1 MSLTVDGTTISLF
14 QGDSGEITFTGL
26 TEGAVVYLSVRDKR
40 SILMFDELREIVDHE
55 GEVTFKITPED
66 SDKLIVKVN
75 EDFAI
80 YYYGIKQVNEET
92 EEEDTVFLGEST
104 KYTDKYMI
112 KVYPKKVEGL

>member
-26 TEGAVVYLSVRDKR
+26 TEGSTVYLSIRDKR
-40 SILMFDELREIVDHE
+40 GILMFDELKETVDNE
-55 GEVTFKITPED
+55 GEVTFKILADD

-75 EDFAI
+75 EDFAV

-92 EEEDTVFLGEST
+92 QEEDTVFLGEST
-104 KYTDKYMI
+104 KYTDKYLI